1 MTTTANRCDATT
13 ASGKPCLAY
22 ACEGSRFCFWHDPER
37 EAARQEARKR
47 GGKARQGRSLATTGT
62 PGAVQIR
69 EVRGVLPLL
78 DQAVR
83 DVLELENSVAR
94 ARTIGYLV
102 TVALKALEL
111 TTLED
116 RVSALENALAK
127 R

>member
-1 MTTTANRCDATT
+1 M
-13 ASGKPCLAY
+13 
-22 ACEGSRFCFWHDPER
+22 
-37 EAARQEARKR
+37 
-47 GGKARQGRSLATTGT
+47 ATTGT
-62 PGAVQIR
+62 PGPVQLR
-69 EVRGVLPLL
+69 EIRGVLPLL